1 MAKENGKVISISSVK
16 GGVGK
21 TTMAINLAGIYF
33 LMKKRVLII
42 DADFYSGG
50 VSAWLDIRNKKD
62 IFMLIDS
69 ISNNRYSNI
78 RDYVTSYNSGIDVLA
93 SPHDPRCA
101 LKIDCK
107 YIPMIFEFARRE
119 YDVII
124 VDTNHIMNEVNLMIL
139 DSVDSSL
146 FMVTNDLID
155 LKNMKSMI
163 SIFKDTGKSNYLVCL
178 NSSRDTGRD
187 YLSLF
192 DIRNILKC
200 NIDYTITNS
209 FYIKNIDKYVLNG
222 EILTLNRSIIRF
234 HGGDIN
240 RLKSIACGLIKCGSN
255 KDDDDKEGDN
265 DE

>member
-33 LMKKRVLII
+33 MMKKRVLII

-69 ISNNRYSNI
+69 MSNNRYSNI
-78 RDYVTSYNSGIDVLA
+78 RDYVTEYNSGIDVLA

-119 YDVII
+119 YDIII

-222 EILTLNRSIIRF
+222 EILTLNRGILRF

-240 RLKSIACGLIKCGSN
+240 RLKAIARSLIKEN
-255 KDDDDKEGDN
+255 DKEEET

>member
-1 MAKENGKVISISSVK
+1 MASKGGKIISVSSMK

-21 TTMAINLAGIYF
+21 TTMVTNLAGIYYM
-33 LMKKRVLII
+33 MKKRVLII

-50 VSAWLDIRNKKD
+50 ISTWLDIRNKKD
-62 IFMLIDS
+62 IFMMCDS

-78 RDYVTSYNSGIDVLA
+78 KDYVTEFNNGIDVLA
-93 SPHDPRCA
+93 GPHDPRCA

-107 YIPMIFEFARRE
+107 YIPMIFEFAKRE
-119 YDVII
+119 YDVIL

-139 DSVDSSL
+139 DYVDMSL
-146 FMVTNDLID
+146 FMVTNDLLD

-163 SIFKDTGKSNYLVCL
+163 GIFKDTGKDNYLVCL
-178 NSSRDTGRD
+178 NCSRDTGRD

-222 EILTLNRSIIRF
+222 EILTLNRNILRF

-240 RLKSIACGLIKCGSN
+240 RLKSIANKLIQERKG
-255 KDDDDKEGDN
+255 KEEFDGH
-265 DE
+265 E